1 MAAIIITQNKRNTIG
16 SIFLGDGAKGIPI
29 KLAYLGNKLIFN
41 GEQWLN
47 CLISLDNV
55 YLLSKD
61 NFKIQ
66 PKMEA

>member
-1 MAAIIITQNKRNTIG
+1 
-16 SIFLGDGAKGIPI
+16 LPI
-29 KLAYLGNKLIFN
+29 AMAYLGNKLVFN

-47 CLISLDNV
+47 CLVSLDNI

-66 PKMEA
+66 PRMEA

>member
-1 MAAIIITQNKRNTIG
+1 MALILQSSQQSTIG
-16 SIFLGDGAKGIPI
+16 RVYLGSLPI
-29 KLAYLGNKLIFN
+29 AMAYLGNKLVFN

-47 CLISLDNV
+47 CLVSLDSI

>member
-1 MAAIIITQNKRNTIG
+1 MAVKLAISPSSQLTIG
-16 SIFLGDGAKGIPI
+16 KVYLGILPI
-29 KLAYLGNKLIFN
+29 ASAYLGNKLVFN

-47 CLISLDNV
+47 CLVSLDSI

-61 NFKIQ
+61 NFKLQ

>member
-1 MAAIIITQNKRNTIG
+1 MAVKIIVSSSSQPTIG
-16 SIFLGDGAKGIPI
+16 KAFLGNLPI
-29 KLAYLGNKLIFN
+29 AMAFLGNKLIFN

-47 CLISLDNV
+47 CLISFDNI

-61 NFKIQ
+61 NFKLQ

>member
-1 MAAIIITQNKRNTIG
+1 MAVKLIITTSSQPTIG
-16 SIFLGDGAKGIPI
+16 KAYLGSLPI
-29 KLAYLGNKLIFN
+29 AMAYLGNKLVFN

-47 CLISLDNV
+47 CLVSLDNI

-66 PKMEA
+66 PRMEA

>member
-1 MAAIIITQNKRNTIG
+1 MAVKIILTSSSQPTVGKVY
-16 SIFLGDGAKGIPI
+16 LGALPI
-29 KLAYLGNKLIFN
+29 AMAYLGNKLVFN

-47 CLISLDNV
+47 CLISLDNC

>member
-1 MAAIIITQNKRNTIG
+1 MAIKLAISSSSQTTIG
-16 SIFLGDGAKGIPI
+16 KAYIGSLPI
-29 KLAYLGNKLIFN
+29 AMAYLGNKLIFN

-47 CLISLDNV
+47 CLITKDDI

-61 NFKIQ
+61 GFKLQ

>member
-1 MAAIIITQNKRNTIG
+1 MAVRVILTSSSQPTVGKVY
-16 SIFLGDGAKGIPI
+16 LGTLPI
-29 KLAYLGNKLIFN
+29 AMAYLGNKLVFN